1 MKKNGFIQK
10 HPIVKHLL
18 LMLVISVAIIVL
30 VFVFVKIYSRHGQE
44 FVMENYEGLRFS
56 DVEASNTLGLRFVIT
71 DSIYNDEYTPG
82 TILSQDPPAG
92 AMIKKGRQVYLTI
105 ASSEPEDVIMP
116 DLVDMSLRQA
126 VSQLMSDGLTIGQLY
141 FAESQYRNAVQS
153 ASVKGRKVIAG
164 QKVSRGTMVDL
175 TVGRGSN
182 DVGTVVPVLIG
193 KNREGAQRAVFS
205 SSLNISEHFNSS
217 VSNKANA
224 KVYKQ
229 EPVCSD
235 VKYPLGATVNVWY
248 CDPGEFERNRRAADR
263 EIDSLKRVAD
273 SLRRALDMEEE
284 GITDDSDFEFLDI
297 DDIW

>member
-10 HPIVKHLL
+10 HPIAKHLL
-18 LMLVISVAIIVL
+18 AMLAISVAIIVL
-30 VFVFVKIYSRHGQE
+30 VFIFVKIYSRHGQE
-44 FVMENYEGLRFS
+44 YVMENYTGQVFS
-56 DVEASNTLGLRFVIT
+56 TVEASNSLGLRFVIT
-71 DSIYNDEYTPG
+71 DSIYSDENAPG

-92 AMIKKGRQVYLTI
+92 AMIKKGRKVYLTI
-105 ASSEPEDVIMP
+105 ASSEPEDVLMP

-126 VSQLMSDGLTIGQLY
+126 VSQLMSEGLTIGQLY

-153 ASVKGRKVIAG
+153 ASIKGHKVLAG
-164 QKVSRGTMVDL
+164 QKVSRGTEVDL
-175 TVGRGSN
+175 TVGKGTN
-182 DVGTVVPVLIG
+182 EVGTVVPVLIG

-205 SSLNISEHFNSS
+205 SSLNISEHFNAG
-217 VSNKANA
+217 VSNKVNA

-235 VKYPLGATVNVWY
+235 VKYPLGAIVNVWY
-248 CDPGEFERNRRAADR
+248 CNAAEFEKNRRAADR

-273 SLRRALDMEEE
+273 SLRRALEMGEDSES
-284 GITDDSDFEFLDI
+284 DDFDFLDI

>member
-18 LMLVISVAIIVL
+18 LMLAISVAILVI
-30 VFVFVKIYSRHGQE
+30 VFVFVKIYSRHGDE
-44 FVMENYEGLRFS
+44 YVMENYTDRVYS
-56 DVEASNTLGLRFVIT
+56 DVISTNSLGLRFVIT
-71 DSIYNDEYTPG
+71 DSIFSDEKQAG

-92 AMIKKGRQVYLTI
+92 AMIKKGRKVYLTI
-105 ASSEPEDVIMP
+105 ASSRPEDVLMP

-126 VSQLMSDGLTIGQLY
+126 VSQLMSEGLTIGHLY

-164 QKVSRGTMVDL
+164 QKVPCGTEVDL
-175 TVGRGSN
+175 TVGRGSS

-193 KNREGAQRAVFS
+193 KNREGSQRAVFS

-235 VKYPLGATVNVWY
+235 VKYPLGSTVNVWY
-248 CDPGEFERNRRAADR
+248 CNPNEYDRNRRAADR

-273 SLRRALDMEEE
+273 SLRRALEMEDEAMP
-284 GITDDSDFEFLDI
+284 DDLDIEFFDI

>member
-1 MKKNGFIQK
+1 MQK

-18 LMLVISVAIIVL
+18 LMLAISVAIVVL
-30 VFVFVKIYSRHGQE
+30 VFIFVKIYSRHGQE
-44 FVMENYEGLRFS
+44 YAIENYAGQLYSEVVATNS
-56 DVEASNTLGLRFVIT
+56 LGLRFVLT
-71 DSIYNDEYTPG
+71 DSVFSDEYAAG

-92 AMIKKGRQVYLTI
+92 ATIKKGRKVYLTV
-105 ASSEPEDVIMP
+105 SSSKPDDVLMP
-116 DLVDMSLRQA
+116 DVVDMSLRQA
-126 VSQLMSDGLTIGQLY
+126 VSQLMSEGLSIGRLY

-164 QKVSRGTMVDL
+164 QKVTHGTVVDL
-175 TVGRGSN
+175 TVGRGNN

-205 SSLNISEHFNSS
+205 SSLNISEHFNSN

-229 EPVCSD
+229 DPVCSD
-235 VKYPLGATVNVWY
+235 EKYPLGASVNVWY

-273 SLRRALDMEEE
+273 SLRRALEMEDE
-284 GITDDSDFEFLDI
+284 GLLDDIDFDFIDI